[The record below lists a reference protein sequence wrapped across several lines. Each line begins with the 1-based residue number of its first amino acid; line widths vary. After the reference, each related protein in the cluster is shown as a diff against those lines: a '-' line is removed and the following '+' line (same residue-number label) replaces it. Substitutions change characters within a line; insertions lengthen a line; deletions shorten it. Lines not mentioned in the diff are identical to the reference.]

1 MQTQLRDLEYFA
13 AIAEHGQ
20 VQRAAA
26 ALCLSQPALSKSLRR
41 LELSMNAKLL
51 KRTPK
56 GVELTSV
63 GSALLARVH
72 RLRLSLDD
80 VTREIADLSEG
91 RSGHLRIGM
100 AAALAHI
107 VPVVCSTM
115 VRESPQLTL
124 KLTNDDHPALMAG
137 LRSGALDVAVSSTT
151 NPPQEDLFEE
161 CLFSE
166 ESATIFSS
174 VSHRL
179 ANRKHLTLADL
190 ARERWALPPLNR
202 GTARLLDQAF
212 LSLGL
217 SAPKIAV
224 ETTNMMT
231 RFRLVATSDLLT
243 FSTKSVANYAASH
256 LDIVA
261 LHVKVLSGTRRVC
274 VTYRKD
280 AYLPPAALRFIDML
294 KAMANNIKA
303 KTPRRSARPSGAPDR
318 NDSIRRLN
326 TRRPLQST

>member
-1 MQTQLRDLEYFA
+1 MQTQLRDVEYFA

-26 ALCLSQPALSKSLRR
+26 ALGLSQPALSKSLRR
-41 LELSMNAKLL
+41 LELSMNATLL

-63 GSALLARVH
+63 GSALLARVS

-91 RSGHLRIGM
+91 RAGHLRIGM

-107 VPVVCSTM
+107 VPVVCSNL
-115 VRESPQLTL
+115 VRESPGLTF

-137 LRSGALDVAVSSTT
+137 LRNGALDVAISSTT

-161 CLFSE
+161 CLFAE
-166 ESATIFSS
+166 ESATIFAS

-179 ANRKHLTLADL
+179 ANRKQLTLADL
-190 ARERWALPPLNR
+190 AQERWALPPLVG
-202 GTARLLDQAF
+202 GTASLLVQAF
-212 LSLGL
+212 RSLGL
-217 SAPKIAV
+217 SAPKVAV

-231 RFRLVATSDLLT
+231 RFRLVAASDLLT
-243 FSTKSVANYAASH
+243 FSTKSVADYAAGH
-256 LDIVA
+256 LGIVA
-261 LHVKVLSGTRRVC
+261 LRVKVLSGTRRVC

-294 KAMANNIKA
+294 KAMANNIGA
-303 KTPRRSARPSGAPDR
+303 KTPRRVSRPSDVSGR
-318 NDSIRRLN
+318 NDSIRRPD
-326 TRRPLQST
+326 TRRPPKST